1 MIKNNREL
9 IYEGVSSNYLEA
21 ETIICGIP
29 FDGTVSFRPGTRFAP
44 SAIRQVFDGIETY
57 SPYLNSDLTDKKICD
72 LGDIPISFGN
82 TTKTLQ
88 TIEQEIA
95 SILDDNKKI
104 ISLGGEHLITYPIIK
119 SYIKKYPSL
128 NIIHFDAHADL
139 RDTFMGET
147 LSHATVMRRVYEQL
161 STGQIWQFGIRSG
174 TKEEF
179 IFGQDNTS
187 LHPFSLDKITDVI
200 NQIGDAPVYI
210 SIDLDVLD
218 PSIFPGTGTPEPGGN
233 TFIELMD
240 AMKKLTS
247 LQIVGGDIVELTP
260 NYDASGVSTIV
271 ACKVLRELL
280 LLI

>member
-57 SPYLNSDLTDKKICD
+57 SPYLDSDLTDKKICD

-187 LHPFSLDKITDVI
+187 LHPFSLDKITDAI

-247 LQIVGGDIVELTP
+247 LQIVGGDIVELAP